1 MKVLVIPDIHLKPW
15 IFDRAEEIM
24 KAGKAER
31 AVCLMDLPDDWNM
44 GFQISLYEETFDR
57 AIAWVKAYPDTL
69 WCYGNHD
76 VSYPWRKDETGYS
89 TYAEHTVVMKLRELE
104 EELPRLS
111 QIAIIHRIDKVL
123 FMHGGLT
130 DIFVRWQGDE
140 FMKADIDEVIAMIN
154 DASRSDLWRN
164 NSPLWFRPQYD
175 KAKIFRAKEYKQ
187 VVGHTPVEKI
197 YEENGVIS
205 TDVFS
210 TKPNGEQI
218 GESAMIVIDTE
229 TGEYEKIP
237 VEGKPE

>member
-15 IFDRAEEIM
+15 IFDRAEDIM

-31 AVCLMDLPDDWNM
+31 AVCLMDIPDDFGMERNLL
-44 GFQISLYEETFDR
+44 IYEQTFDR
-57 AIAWVKAYPDTL
+57 AIAWAKAHPDTL

-76 VSYPWRKDETGYS
+76 VSYPWRMDETGYS
-89 TYAEHTVVMKLRELE
+89 KIAEGLVVMKLRELE
-104 EELPRLS
+104 KSLADESR
-111 QIAIIHRIDKVL
+111 IAMIHRIGKVL
-123 FMHGGLT
+123 FMHGGLSNL
-130 DIFVRWQGDE
+130 FVRWQDE
-140 FMKADIDEVIAMIN
+140 KYLKAEIDEVIEMVNHAPPKE
-154 DASRSDLWRN
+154 LWSN
-164 NSPLWFRPQYD
+164 YSPLWFRPQYD
-175 KAKIFRAKEYKQ
+175 KTKMFRTKEFKQ

-210 TKPNGEQI
+210 TYPDGRQI

-229 TGEYEKIP
+229 TGEYEKVA